1 MKRLRITVDDRT
13 YDVTVEVLSEDMPQ
27 LPAAAIPAPLAAA
40 SSAAPVSDAAAAKP
54 ATPAAAGAIT
64 SPMPG
69 VVKSI
74 EVKVGD
80 NVTQGQT
87 LLILDAMKM
96 ENKVSAPTAGPVKSI
111 ECATGDSVQ
120 EGQVLI
126 VLGT

>member
-1 MKRLRITVDDRT
+1 
-13 YDVTVEVLSEDMPQ
+13 
-27 LPAAAIPAPLAAA
+27 
-40 SSAAPVSDAAAAKP
+40 
-54 ATPAAAGAIT
+54 
-64 SPMPG
+64 MPG

-96 ENKVSAPTAGPVKSI
+96 ENKVAAPAAGPVKSI

-126 VLGT
+126 VLGA